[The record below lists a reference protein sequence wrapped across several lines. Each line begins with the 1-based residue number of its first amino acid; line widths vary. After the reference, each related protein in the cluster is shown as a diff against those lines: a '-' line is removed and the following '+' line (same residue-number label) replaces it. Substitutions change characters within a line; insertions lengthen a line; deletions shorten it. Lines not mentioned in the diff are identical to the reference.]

1 MAKSLCIIPA
11 RGGSKRIP
19 KKNIKEF
26 YGQPIIAYSIQTA
39 LNSGLFDQVMVST
52 DCSEIKD
59 VGLEYG
65 ADVPFLRSASNAD
78 DFATTV
84 DVVNEVLAN
93 FRDLGLNFE
102 KVCVLYPCAPFV
114 VEKDLQVASEMLDSY
129 DGVVPV
135 VKFDFPPLRSFKLD
149 GPFLRYKWPE
159 FQKARSQD
167 LEDLYHDAGQWY
179 FFKNSEQHHVSMIK
193 DRTAP
198 LLLDAPRVQD
208 IDTMEDWKMAELKF
222 QILRESL

>member
-19 KKNIKEF
+19 KKNIKDF
-26 YGQPIIAYSIQTA
+26 HGQPIIAYSIQIA

-52 DCSEIKD
+52 DCPEIKE
-59 VGLEYG
+59 VSLEYG
-65 ADVPFLRSASNAD
+65 AEVPFLRSASNAD

-84 DVVNEVLAN
+84 DVLNEVLVN
-93 FRDLGLNFE
+93 FRDLGINFE

-114 VEKDLQVASEMLDSY
+114 TAKDLQVASEMLGIY

-135 VKFDFPPLRSFKLD
+135 VKFDFPPLRSFKLA
-149 GPFLRYKWPE
+149 GPFLSYKWPE
-159 FQKARSQD
+159 YHKTRSQD

-179 FFKNSEQHHVSMIK
+179 FIKNLESHHETLIK
-193 DRTAP
+193 ERTAP
-198 LLLDAPRVQD
+198 LLLDATRVQD
-208 IDTMEDWKMAELKF
+208 IDTLEDWKMAELKF
-222 QILRESL
+222 QIVYGSI